1 MFASFAAASPF
12 VDYPGY
18 DGTPLDRVTAYLKDP
33 GDMEQFLQETQ
44 GKFQIEKTGGAV
56 TSFGLE
62 MSDITLEEYREKF
75 EEQPFYQL
83 TSDRELYDMVGKP
96 LEQTRD
102 LMGLFLAALLASSLV
117 ILLLI
122 VVLQVRSRKRE
133 FAILLSMGEARGK
146 VIGQICLEV
155 LTVLLA
161 AALLGGLVGSVLVAP
176 AAERVSLSLLSD
188 QVDNTQ
194 ADRESLLEGAESP
207 GTSSFSVPG
216 DFVNS
221 RDPGKTVVYQQVSF
235 QEGGGVLGIYFAAV
249 FAAAVLAMVFQ
260 LCYILRVNPARMLV
274 SKK

>member
-1 MFASFAAASPF
+1 MS
-12 VDYPGY
+12 
-18 DGTPLDRVTAYLKDP
+18 
-33 GDMEQFLQETQ
+33 
-44 GKFQIEKTGGAV
+44 IEK
-56 TSFGLE
+56 
-62 MSDITLEEYREKF
+62 Y
-75 EEQPFYQL
+75 
-83 TSDRELYDMVGKP
+83 
-96 LEQTRD
+96 TRICPPCQVKD
-102 LMGLFLAALLASSLV
+102 HAAEAWWV
-117 ILLLI
+117 P
-122 VVLQVRSRKRE
+122 QQRKRE

-176 AAERVSLSLLSD
+176 AAERTSLSLLSD

-194 ADRESLLEGAESP
+194 ADRESLLEEAGSVP
-207 GTSSFSVPG
+207 IGSFSVPG

-235 QEGGGVLGIYFAAV
+235 QEGGWVLGIYFAAV